1 MGPIQSINRAEC
13 SVKDEL
19 AEEVR
24 KFNKSQLDE
33 YIASESVD
41 EDIPQRWTELNNVD
55 RMVLVGIAI
64 MLIAIWGVAIVFA
77 ARSIF

>member
-1 MGPIQSINRAEC
+1 MGSINRAEC

-24 KFNKSQLDE
+24 KFNRSQADE
-33 YIASESVD
+33 YIASEYAD
-41 EDIPQRWTELNNVD
+41 EDIPQRWTELNCID
-55 RMVLVGIAI
+55 RMIIAGVMV

-77 ARSIF
+77 ARSIL